1 MGAQPKLKKKCCG
14 KLKKKGSCCSRCPLA
29 VSLGLH
35 SPGKKKC
42 AACPVDKKSKKG
54 AKKSKSNG
62 KTKSAAKM
70 KKK

>member
-1 MGAQPKLKKKCCG
+1 M
-14 KLKKKGSCCSRCPLA
+14 A

-35 SPGKKKC
+35 SSGKKKC